1 MKTEQ
6 RTIWVCG
13 AYERK
18 CSPSL
23 LEHLSGKKDKEG
35 NVITNPE
42 KLKDIYIEAYTDR
55 LKHREMAPELL
66 KLKTLREELFQQR
79 LQLCKQNKSPAWSME
94 DLDNVLKRLKN
105 EKAADP
111 TGLVNEL
118 FSARNVGDD
127 LKQSILMLMNKIKN
141 TFQQP
146 EFMNMA
152 NITSFWKGKGA
163 QDDIE
168 NERGIFIL
176 NILRMI
182 KDRLIHNDA
191 KKVMYMSD
199 SQVGARNEF
208 SIRNHLF
215 LIYSCLNSANQNES
229 PPIDLHMYDL
239 TKCFDGLWLEEC
251 CNNLYEAGIVDD
263 KLALIYEGNCINQVA
278 VKTAAGL
285 SVRKK
290 VERIV
295 TQGGVTGPVCCAV
308 QTDKM
313 GKDAMESNAHLYMYK
328 GKVGIPTLAMVDD
341 IAKISECGTPSI
353 KDNAYKVK

>member
-1 MKTEQ
+1 MGVW
-6 RTIWVCG
+6 RL
-13 AYERK
+13 RK
-18 CSPSL
+18 KMFPKPV
-23 LEHLSGKKDKEG
+23 EHLSGKKDKER

-168 NERGIFIL
+168 NERG
-176 NILRMI
+176 
-182 KDRLIHNDA
+182 
-191 KKVMYMSD
+191 
-199 SQVGARNEF
+199 
-208 SIRNHLF
+208 
-215 LIYSCLNSANQNES
+215 
-229 PPIDLHMYDL
+229 PPD
-239 TKCFDGLWLEEC
+239 
-251 CNNLYEAGIVDD
+251 
-263 KLALIYEGNCINQVA
+263 
-278 VKTAAGL
+278 
-285 SVRKK
+285 
-290 VERIV
+290 
-295 TQGGVTGPVCCAV
+295 TQ
-308 QTDKM
+308 
-313 GKDAMESNAHLYMYK
+313 
-328 GKVGIPTLAMVDD
+328 
-341 IAKISECGTPSI
+341 
-353 KDNAYKVK
+353 